1 MRGIKR
7 SCAFLLAL
15 CIIFTG
21 CGKKAES
28 KSETSETS
36 ETTTTVS
43 EIETTTSET
52 STKTEGSASYADKL
66 FTTDKVHIINIV
78 LSDEDWAELKRIPRA
93 RQNMKPT

>member
-36 ETTTTVS
+36 ETTTVS

-52 STKTEGSASYADKL
+52 SAKTEGSASYAD
-66 FTTDKVHIINIV
+66 T
-78 LSDEDWAELKRIPRA
+78 LSISSFPMRTGLTLKRIPRA
-93 RQNMKPT
+93 RRNMKPT

>member
-36 ETTTTVS
+36 ETTTVS

-52 STKTEGSASYADKL
+52 FHD
-66 FTTDKVHIINIV
+66 
-78 LSDEDWAELKRIPRA
+78 
-93 RQNMKPT
+93 

>member
-7 SCAFLLAL
+7 SCAFLMAL

-36 ETTTTVS
+36 ETTTVS

-52 STKTEGSASYADKL
+52 SAKTEGSASFPMRTGL
-66 FTTDKVHIINIV
+66 T
-78 LSDEDWAELKRIPRA
+78 LKRIPRA
-93 RQNMKPT
+93 RRNMKPT